1 MFGGGFGSGNN
12 TGQGTGFGGFGGSNN
27 TGGGFGTPGS
37 TGFGGGNTS
46 GGSLF
51 GNTSS
56 GFGTGGGGFGANTT
70 TSTSNNLFGAKPS
83 GFGTAATTSGSIFG
97 ASTSTAPAS
106 NAFGGFGSTT
116 TNTTPAFGGGNT
128 GGNIFGGN
136 KSGFGTTNATG
147 TTGTNIFGGGTGNA
161 FGTNTNATPAFPAST
176 ALGGTPEQCP
186 GTGSTPFQPFTEKEA
201 NITNQYQSISFQ
213 QPYQRFSF
221 EELRLADYLQG
232 RRFGNSNNQAGAFG
246 ANTGFGGFGATGTG
260 TGLFGGTT
268 TNTTP
273 FGGTGTGGTFGA
285 NNQTGG
291 LFGQK
296 PAGGIFGAA
305 QSTSQPSGGLFGTSN
320 TGTGFGN
327 TGNTGGFGTTS
338 TGSGLFG
345 TTNQNQ
351 NQTKSFSFNNATTG
365 AGAGFGASNTNAF
378 GNTQANTGS
387 MFGGATQTN
396 SPFGGN
402 QQQQQQPAAGNPF
415 SGFGAQNQNTQGQNT
430 GVFGGFGNT
439 ATPNKPL
446 FGAVAGGN
454 TGTGLFGNATTQPQ
468 AGTGLFGGAPN
479 TQTPTLFGGNQQNQA
494 KPGLFGAPNVQPS
507 TSNTTFGGG
516 QAQTN
521 QSGGLFGAP
530 QQNQAKP
537 GGLFGS
543 LGGTNTQQS
552 GGNSLF
558 GGPGGS
564 TSASNTGGSIFG
576 GLGQNQQQGSS
587 PFGASQTNQQIQQ
600 PQTLTASINDTLAYG
615 PNDLFRGLGTPNGQ
629 SVGPLATPLSSS
641 QKLKKNAILPQYKI
655 NPSASS
661 RLVTPQKQGYGFS
674 YSRYGTPSSIS
685 STASTPTGLSSSL
698 LGGSIGRSLGKS
710 LSTSNLRRSFESDD
724 SVLAPG
730 AFSASGSGRSG
741 TGNLKKLVINR
752 SIRGDLFANPESVSA
767 LPGTEKD
774 GQSDKQRSILKK
786 RVSFEAGTTGG
797 TSNGNLFAQANVNG
811 GHPLKQIENS
821 RATPSAEEMGF
832 MRSSTRSKDKA
843 SGATANGSSH
853 PEMEQVKGNELAIVH
868 EDGALTPSSG
878 GPRITNGTAS
888 REDPVAGDYWTKPS
902 MEELKS
908 MPREKLKKITNFTVG
923 RERCGFVVFDVP
935 ADLTTVNLDQI
946 CGVIVVIIL
955 RSCTVYPDNATKAP
969 PGYGLNLPSTI
980 TLYNSWPR
988 AKDRVSPVYE
998 TSGPRYNKHIE
1009 RLMRVGGTKFKSYD
1023 KDTGTW
1029 TFSVDHYT
1037 TYAMEYDDDDD
1048 TTEDYTGTSSILSA
1062 PPDTPTP
1069 KSRTPISQDVSM
1081 LGMDTS
1087 EAESSDPDDTFDF
1100 KKKSKKVLPGGFDD
1114 EEFYADKGLAGEQEY
1129 EEDQSFLDER
1139 SVESTSEDIMD
1150 EPSGV
1155 HDVDTNP
1162 TEDESVMIEDR
1173 DMAEPCPKHDDATE
1187 PQGGEVSP
1195 LVGNRGNTSVPLGP
1209 KSILKSGIRHRDQN
1223 LGPPETLVQ
1232 NQVSALSPYIFS
1244 RQDAWTEQLQ
1254 QTVSPKKQDRQALR
1268 ESQGNVLREI
1278 ERDGDATPK
1287 SKGNAGLAGSG
1298 HAIATSIDLM
1308 NSLFGKDQGKKSPKG
1323 VGTSG
1328 KGKGF
1333 EWPYAKKPKSYGM
1346 DDSSMHTM
1354 DRASHEHF
1362 KPSWGP
1368 DGTIICALTGNTTA
1382 IIRKDSQH
1390 EDGILAHRKRSFAY
1404 EGKDLS
1410 FAKFVFTSTN
1420 LPKTLNHQ
1428 FENLTEIYVTSNGIP
1443 MARTSGDFD
1452 FETFYELVLP
1462 TLPRGPIEKNIWKLA
1477 GILWDDLDQPV
1488 SQLTASAGSESED
1501 VREYIEDRL
1510 RKDNLTKFWKKLV
1523 SDAAVRQIQATE
1535 SREEAAIA
1543 YLSMNNIGEACG
1555 VLLDAG
1561 NFRLATLV
1569 SMIGGDSIMRKDI
1582 GEQLTAWRRL
1592 KALSEMMDSIRAL
1605 YELLAGNTCL
1615 SEGVKGPL
1623 EDRAKAFFIPKRFG
1637 MDWRQTLGLYLWYA
1651 ILEEQP
1657 LEDAVKLYSRDL
1669 EMHNGEIAR
1678 PLPWF
1683 VEQGVSMPWDDG
1695 HKSERVDLL
1704 WTLLRFYADSKN
1716 LGSEDKERISL
1727 DDILLPH
1734 NQELSPLDFR
1744 FSWQLQMLF
1753 AARGIGS
1760 LSPEKADQLTWDY
1773 AWQLETIGE
1782 WPYALIVLLHLS
1794 DPERVAS
1801 AGRALISRHA
1811 AEFGSP
1817 EDEAYRLLVE
1827 KFQIPEVWIWEA
1839 RALYARSVE
1848 HNHVAE
1854 LDFLLKARNWEEAH
1868 STLCRFVAPTAV
1880 VEGNTSLLRHML
1892 GGFAEP
1898 DHVADWML
1906 GGQVYLDYINLLR
1919 RRDEEDPSLP
1929 RGSKPDQEPRKGLPR
1944 DNSTNAIVR
1953 RLIGALPQML
1963 REERS
1968 EGFNIAKVSVQEM
1981 SAVVGQYVLK
1991 RKDTANH
1998 DAARVLQLP
2007 LTEDLCLKNTT
2018 EMSLRYYK
2026 ALMLTPPSAASVR
2039 TRVR

>member
-1 MFGGGFGSGNN
+1 MFGGFGSGSN
-12 TGQGTGFGGFGGSNN
+12 TGQNTGFGGFGSSSN

-51 GNTSS
+51 GNTSG
-56 GFGTGGGGFGANTT
+56 GFGTGGGGFGTNTNAG
-70 TSTSNNLFGAKPS
+70 TSTNLFGAKPS
-83 GFGTAATTSGSIFG
+83 GFGTATTTSGSIFG
-97 ASTSTAPAS
+97 SGTSTAPTS

-116 TNTTPAFGGGNT
+116 TTTPFGGGTT
-128 GGNIFGGN
+128 GGNIFASN
-136 KSGFGTTNATG
+136 KSSFGGTNTTG
-147 TTGTNIFGGGTGNA
+147 TTGTNIFGGGTGSA
-161 FGTNTNATPAFPAST
+161 FGANASTTSAFPAST

-186 GTGSTPFQPFTEKEA
+186 GTGGTPFQPFTEKEA
-201 NITNQYQSISFQ
+201 SITNQYQSISFQ

-232 RRFGNSNNQAGAFG
+232 RRFGNTNNQAGAFG
-246 ANTGFGGFGATGTG
+246 ANTGFGGFGSTGAG
-260 TGLFGGTT
+260 TGLFGNTT
-268 TNTTP
+268 TTGTTP
-273 FGGTGTGGTFGA
+273 FGGTGTTGAFGSS
-285 NNQTGG
+285 NQTGA

-296 PAGGIFGAA
+296 PAGSIFGATP
-305 QSTSQPSGGLFGTSN
+305 TSQPSGGLFGTSN
-320 TGTGFGN
+320 TGAGFGN
-327 TGNTGGFGTTS
+327 TGNTGGFAATS
-338 TGSGLFG
+338 TGTGLFG
-345 TTNQNQ
+345 ATNQNQ
-351 NQTKSFSFNNATTG
+351 NKPFAFNNATTG
-365 AGAGFGASNTNAF
+365 TGTGFSTAGNTNAF
-378 GNTQANTGS
+378 GNTQANPS
-387 MFGGATQTN
+387 SLFGGATQTS
-396 SPFGGN
+396 SPFVGN
-402 QQQQQQPAAGNPF
+402 QQQQQPATTNPF
-415 SGFGAQNQNTQGQNT
+415 GGFGAQNQNTQGQNT
-430 GVFGGFGNT
+430 GVFGGFGNAT
-439 ATPNKPL
+439 TPNKPL
-446 FGAVAGGN
+446 FGAVTGTN
-454 TGTGLFGNATTQPQ
+454 TGTGLFGSSTTQPQ
-468 AGTGLFGGAPN
+468 TGTGLFGGAS
-479 TQTPTLFGGNQQNQA
+479 TQGSNLFGGNQQNQT
-494 KPGLFGAPNVQPS
+494 KPGLFGSLTAQPS
-507 TSNTTFGGG
+507 TNTTTFGVG
-516 QAQTN
+516 QAQPN
-521 QSGGLFGAP
+521 QSGSLFGTS
-530 QQNQAKP
+530 QQNQTKP
-537 GGLFGS
+537 VGLFGS

-558 GGPGGS
+558 GGLGGN
-564 TSASNTGGSIFG
+564 TSVSNTGGSIFG
-576 GLGQNQQQGSS
+576 GLAGQNQQQGSS
-587 PFGASQTNQQIQQ
+587 LFGASQANQQPQQ
-600 PQTLTASINDTLAYG
+600 PQTLTASISDTLAYG
-615 PNDLFRGLGTPNGQ
+615 PNDLFRGLVTPNAQ

-674 YSRYGTPSSIS
+674 YSRYGTPNSIS
-685 STASTPTGLSSSL
+685 SSASTPAGLSSSL

-730 AFSASGSGRSG
+730 AFSASGGGRSG
-741 TGNLKKLVINR
+741 TGSLKKLVINR
-752 SIRGDLFANPESVSA
+752 SIRGDLFAAPENVNA

-774 GQSDKQRSILKK
+774 GQSDRQRSILKK

-797 TSNGNLFAQANVNG
+797 SSNGNIFGQANANG
-811 GHPLKQIENS
+811 DPSLKQIENG
-821 RATPSAEEMGF
+821 RATSGAEEMGF
-832 MRSSTRSKDKA
+832 TRSSTRGKDKS
-843 SGATANGSSH
+843 SGATANGSSY
-853 PEMEQVKGNELAIVH
+853 PEMEQVTGNELAIVH
-868 EDGALTPSSG
+868 EDGTPTPTAG
-878 GPRITNGTAS
+878 GQRIANGVAS
-888 REDPVAGDYWTKPS
+888 REDPVAGNYWTKPPID
-902 MEELKS
+902 ELKS
-908 MPREKLKKITNFTVG
+908 MPREKLKKVTNFTVG
-923 RERCGFVVFDVP
+923 RERCGFVIFDVP
-935 ADLTTVNLDQI
+935 ADLTTVDLDQI
-946 CGVIVVIIL
+946 CGGIVVIIL

-988 AKDRVSPVYE
+988 GKDRVSPVYE
-998 TSGPRYNKHIE
+998 TSGPRYKKHIE
-1009 RLMRVGGTKFKSYD
+1009 RLMRVGGTKFKNYD

-1029 TFSVDHYT
+1029 TFSVEHYT
-1037 TYAMEYDDDDD
+1037 TYAMDYDDDDD

-1087 EAESSDPDDTFDF
+1087 EIESSDPDDTFDF
-1100 KKKSKKVLPGGFDD
+1100 KKKSKKALPGGFDD
-1114 EEFYADKGLAGEQEY
+1114 EELYVEQAPADEQEY
-1129 EEDQSFLDER
+1129 EEDQSFLDDH

-1162 TEDESVMIEDR
+1162 TEDESIMAEDR
-1173 DMAEPCPKHDDATE
+1173 DMVEPCPEHGDSTE
-1187 PQGGEVSP
+1187 LQKRVVSP
-1195 LVGNRGNTSVPLGP
+1195 LVKNSGKPSLHSGP
-1209 KSILKSGIRHRDQN
+1209 RSILKSGTRHRDHD
-1223 LGPPETLVQ
+1223 LGSPGRFAQ
-1232 NQVSALSPYIFS
+1232 NQVSTISPYIFTH
-1244 RQDAWTEQLQ
+1244 QDAWTEQLQ

-1268 ESQGNVLREI
+1268 ESQGNVLRET
-1278 ERDGDATPK
+1278 ERDGDETPK
-1287 SKGNAGLAGSG
+1287 SKGNASLARSG

-1308 NSLFGKDQGKKSPKG
+1308 NSLFGRDQGKKVPKG
-1323 VGTSG
+1323 ASTGG

-1333 EWPYAKKPKSYGM
+1333 EWPYAKKPKFHGM
-1346 DDSSMHTM
+1346 DDSSMHTT

-1368 DGTIICALTGNTTA
+1368 DGTIICALTGNAMA
-1382 IIRKDSQH
+1382 IPRKDSQR
-1390 EDGILAHRKRSFAY
+1390 EDGILVHRKRIFAH
-1404 EGKDLS
+1404 EGMDLS
-1410 FAKFVFTSTN
+1410 FAKFAFAGTN

-1428 FENLTEIYVTSNGIP
+1428 FENLTEIYVTPDGIP
-1443 MARTSGDFD
+1443 MARTSSDFD

-1477 GILWDDLDQPV
+1477 GILWDGLDQSV
-1488 SQLTASAGSESED
+1488 SQLTASAGSESGE

-1510 RKDNLTKFWKKLV
+1510 RKDNLTEFWKRLV
-1523 SDAAVRQIQATE
+1523 SDAAVRQIHATE

-1569 SMIGGDSIMRKDI
+1569 SMIGGDSVMRKDI
-1582 GEQLTAWRRL
+1582 EEQLTAWRRL

-1615 SEGVKGPL
+1615 SEGVKGAL
-1623 EDRAKAFFIPKRFG
+1623 EDRAKSFVIPKRFG
-1637 MDWRQTLGLYLWYA
+1637 MDWRQTFGLYLWYA

-1657 LEDAVKLYSRDL
+1657 LEDAVRLYSRDL
-1669 EMHNGEIAR
+1669 EKHSGEIAR
-1678 PLPWF
+1678 PIPWF
-1683 VEQGVSMPWDDG
+1683 VEQGVPVPWDDG
-1695 HKSERVDLL
+1695 HKSERVDLS
-1704 WTLLRFYADSKN
+1704 WALLKFYADSKTV
-1716 LGSEDKERISL
+1716 GSEDKERISL

-1734 NQELSPLDFR
+1734 NQELSPLDYR
-1744 FSWQLQMLF
+1744 FSWQLQVLF

-1773 AWQLETIGE
+1773 AWQLEILGE

-1794 DPERVAS
+1794 DPERVAR

-1817 EDEAYRLLVE
+1817 EDDAYRLLVE
-1827 KFQIPEVWIWEA
+1827 RFQIPEVWIWEA
-1839 RALYARSVE
+1839 RALHARSVE

-1868 STLCRFVAPTAV
+1868 STLYRFVAPTAV
-1880 VEGNTSLLRHML
+1880 VEGNTTLLRRML
-1892 GGFAEP
+1892 SGFTEP
-1898 DHVADWML
+1898 DHVAGWML
-1906 GGQVYLDYINLLR
+1906 GGQVYLDYINLLKR
-1919 RRDEEDPSLP
+1919 REEEDPSP
-1929 RGSKPDQEPRKGLPR
+1929 SRAPKPDQEPRKGLPR
-1944 DNSTNAIVR
+1944 DNSTDAIVR
-1953 RLIGALPQML
+1953 RLMGALPQML

-1968 EGFNIAKVSVQEM
+1968 EGFNLAKVAVQEM

-1991 RKDTANH
+1991 RKDTTSH

-2026 ALMLTPPSAASVR
+2026 ALMLTPPPPPAASVR